1 MNLKN
6 IFVSLMIALSI
17 STVTLAQDTAST
29 SSFFN
34 KIKIGYTK
42 DQVKALEKNNSLVL
56 EQNTELMFNETSK
69 ALGKTQ
75 NCYSFDKNGKM
86 EAVTFNIINNHY
98 NYANYITDFNKIN
111 EALTK
116 IYGEPTQD
124 VVDTEDQSLLK
135 DPVKLAQAIKEGEV
149 VAITVWKK
157 GNLTIS
163 HILSEK
169 MSTEDMDD
177 EAKKVTVITP
187 ICHVVLG
194 QLNTASSSGK

>member
-1 MNLKN
+1 MNLKKV
-6 IFVSLMIALSI
+6 FVSLMVALSL
-17 STVTLAQDTAST
+17 STVVAAQDTATGSN
-29 SSFFN
+29 FFS
-34 KIKIGYTK
+34 KIKIGSSK
-42 DQVKALEKNNSLVL
+42 EQVKAFERNNTLVL

-69 ALGKTQ
+69 LIGKSQ

-98 NYANYITDFNKIN
+98 NFANYISDFYKIN

-124 VVDTEDQSLLK
+124 IIDTDNEELIK

-149 VAITVWKK
+149 VAITIWKK
-157 GNLTIS
+157 GDFTIS

-177 EAKKVTVITP
+177 ETKKVTVITP

-194 QLNTASSSGK
+194 QLNSAMNSEE